1 MVNMM
6 GENKKSFDFSKPAN
20 VKKLRKELGLSARG
34 FGAVVGLNTENDN
47 HGRTVRMWEAG
58 DSTPSGVAQKVMQYI
73 SQGVSMDD
81 PGFYKFI
88 PEYVFGDEFGA
99 GGEYIIRLH
108 YPRFVAVVG
117 NRGFPDMSYSL
128 DAIAGEETPEYVN
141 IIQIIDP
148 ATEEQLKEALKKAA
162 VLFYEYN
169 RSLPD

>member
-1 MVNMM
+1 MVNTM
-6 GENKKSFDFSKPAN
+6 EKEKKGFDFSKPEN

-73 SQGVSMDD
+73 SQGISMDD

-108 YPRFVAVVG
+108 YPRFIAVVG
-117 NRGFPDMSYSL
+117 NREFPFMSYSL
-128 DAIAGEETPEYVN
+128 DAIAGEETPEYIN
-141 IIQIIDP
+141 IIQTIDP